1 MGFTD
6 ISRALDGKRIRIF
19 QRKLL
24 QWYAL
29 YGRDLPWRHTSDPYH
44 ILVSE
49 MMLHQTQVARVIA
62 KYNEWLAI
70 YPTFEALAAAP
81 LDEVRQLWRP
91 LGYNFRPER
100 LHKIAKLV
108 VNELD
113 SKLPNQLD
121 ELMALRGI
129 GRYTAGAILSFAFHQ
144 DVPIVDTNVRRLIA
158 RIFGIGG
165 NPARVAVERRIWQLA
180 EEMIPAGKAH
190 VFNQAL
196 IDFGALVCTAR
207 DPACSSCFINE
218 MCTWRHSGKQRM
230 QPQTES

>member
-1 MGFTD
+1 MDCTD

-29 YGRDLPWRHTSDPYH
+29 HGRDLPWRHTRDPYH

-49 MMLHQTQVARVIA
+49 MMLHQTQVARVIE

-81 LDEVRQLWRP
+81 LDAVRQLWRP

-113 SKLPNQLD
+113 GKLPNQLD
-121 ELMALRGI
+121 ELTAFRGI

-144 DVPIVDTNVRRLIA
+144 DAPIVDTNVRRLIT
-158 RIFGIGG
+158 RIFSIRGD
-165 NPARVAVERRIWQLA
+165 PTRVAVKRRIWQLA

-218 MCTWRHSGKQRM
+218 MCAWRH
-230 QPQTES
+230 